1 MKTLQELQ
9 SASLVE
15 LAENEKEW
23 KIKTIH
29 AMDNWFSL
37 IIYRQYLDDMPEY
50 IRTCNRFQWMLA
62 KLAAWAKKQNT
73 CKMWAMASGIATGIS
88 FAAILMMTIA
98 DVPLA
103 EQVWAIVI
111 WAISAFILTL
121 STVKLF

>member
-1 MKTLQELQ
+1 MKTIEELK

-15 LAENEKEW
+15 LAENAKEW

-50 IRTCNRFQWMLA
+50 IRSCNVLKWMFT
-62 KLAAWAKKQNT
+62 KLAAWAKRQKP
-73 CKMWAMASGIATGIS
+73 CKLWAIGSGIVTGIN
-88 FAAILMMTIA
+88 FVLILIMTISG
-98 DVPLA
+98 VPLA
-103 EQVWAIVI
+103 DQIWAIAA